1 MSGEGQS
8 PELRGAE
15 APPMFGGGP
24 ATWADA
30 YLDSS
35 PTDVLFDLGGNG
47 SATPYTAAVNGMLLK
62 HLDEVKQKSL
72 AAVSLPQ
79 GWKKRLREFLASKN
93 TELLDF
99 MALSVTSHPTLG
111 KGETILRKFGNTN
124 LHANHPTVK
133 DLVMDASGA
142 DVVGEIA
149 ATLVSLRKE
158 GGDGLKEY
166 MAATRYIFD
175 TYREAGEEA
184 LKAEQALRQRLDVL
198 DKVKG
203 RLTGILDLDPTE
215 AYAPL
220 MEATEG
226 YLDTMFKKH
235 QIEEHYRGVIAA
247 YRRFIAL
254 RDVVL
259 MTRSIHAQ
267 ENEPLCT
274 ICLHDS
280 VAYCMAPCG
289 HTFCANCIRKQT
301 GVCFMCRTPIREKVK
316 LFFG

>member
-1 MSGEGQS
+1 
-8 PELRGAE
+8 
-15 APPMFGGGP
+15 MFGGGP
-24 ATWADA
+24 ATWAEA

-35 PTDVLFDLGGNG
+35 PTDVIFDLGGNG

-72 AAVSLPQ
+72 AAVSLPS
-79 GWKKRLREFLASKN
+79 GWKKRLRDFLATKN

-111 KGETILRKFGNTN
+111 KGETILRKFGNVN

-133 DLVMDASGA
+133 DLVMDGSGA
-142 DVVGEIA
+142 DVVGEIS
-149 ATLVSLRKE
+149 ATLVSIRKD
-158 GGDGLKEY
+158 DGLKDY
-166 MAATRYIFD
+166 IAATRYIFE

-184 LKAEQALRQRLDVL
+184 LKAEAALRQRLDVF

-203 RLTGILDLDPTE
+203 RLTGILDVDPTE
-215 AYAPL
+215 AYGPL

-226 YLDTMFKKH
+226 YLETVFKKH
-235 QIEEHYRGVIAA
+235 QIEEHYRAVIAA

-254 RDVVL
+254 RDIVL

-274 ICLHDS
+274 ICLHES
-280 VAYCMAPCG
+280 VAYCIAPCG
-289 HTFCANCIRKQT
+289 HTYCSTCVRKQT
-301 GVCFMCRTPIREKVK
+301 GVCFMCRGPIREKVK